1 MTDSRTD
8 KKFFLFTCLALA
20 LGTLALYWP
29 VTSFPFIR
37 FDDNEY
43 IYENPITQA
52 GLTWPGFVWAFNGI
66 HVGNWHP
73 ASWLSHML
81 DCQIFGLNAGGHHLV
96 NVLFHT
102 ANALL
107 LFVFLRSTTGAHW
120 RSAIVAALFAWH
132 PLHVE
137 SVAWVAERKDELSTF
152 FWLLAIMAYAK
163 SSDKWRVAS
172 DKPAVP
178 LVTRHSSLFYWLA
191 LIFCALAMLSKPMAV
206 TLPFTL
212 LLVDVWPLKRI
223 QNLEFRIQNL
233 KHLIIEKIPFFIL
246 SFGLCVV
253 TFLAQR
259 SAGAVSPVELSSRLG
274 NVPVAYARYLA
285 NAFWPSDLAIVYPYV
300 YRWPLAAI
308 AGAVLLLILISALAI
323 RLLGQRPWLA
333 AGWFWF
339 LGTLVPVIGFV
350 QVGAQSMA
358 DRYFYIP
365 SIGLFIALV
374 WSVTEFCAARPNGKI
389 ILSLIGGS
397 ALLGCVLATTV
408 QINYWRNSETL
419 FLHALDVTRNNY
431 VAANALGKVYEM
443 NGQNVRALVLYRE
456 AVRIEPRYANGQY
469 NLGLCLILL
478 GLNDQAFEHLAAA
491 AQNDPGNAD
500 AQFNLGVFF
509 LQNKRWADAAHG
521 FETTLRLRPEFAPA
535 HLHLAE
541 ALAALGKFPEAAAQ
555 YREAL
560 RLQPDVTVQKKLE
573 ALLAAHPEI
582 H

>member
-1 MTDSRTD
+1 MTDLRTD

-43 IYENPITQA
+43 IYENPVTQA
-52 GLTWPGFVWAFNGI
+52 GLTWPGLVWAFNGI

-73 ASWLSHML
+73 LSWLSHML

-96 NVLFHT
+96 NVLLHT

-120 RSAIVAALFAWH
+120 RSAVVAALFAWH

-152 FWLLAIMAYAK
+152 FWLLTIMAYARYADLSKVQSPK
-163 SSDKWRVAS
+163 SKV
-172 DKPAVP
+172 
-178 LVTRHSSLFYWLA
+178 FYSLA
-191 LIFCALAMLSKPMAV
+191 LLFCTLAMLSKPMAV

-212 LLVDVWPLKRI
+212 LLVDVWPLTRI
-223 QNLEFRIQNL
+223 QNWKRLAL
-233 KHLIIEKIPFFIL
+233 EKIPFFLL
-246 SFGLCVV
+246 SFALCAV

-300 YRWPLAAI
+300 YRWPIAAI
-308 AGAVLLLILISALAI
+308 AGAGLLLILVSALAI

-365 SIGLFIALV
+365 SIGLFIVLV

-389 ILSLIGGS
+389 ILSLIVGS

-443 NGQNVRALVLYRE
+443 KGDNVRALVLYRE

-469 NLGLCLILL
+469 NLGLCLILF

-500 AQFNLGVFF
+500 AQYNLGVFF
-509 LQNKRWADAAHG
+509 LQNQRWADAAHG

-560 RLQPDVTVQKKLE
+560 CRQPDVAAQKKLE
-573 ALLAAHPEI
+573 ALLAAHPENY
-582 H
+582 